1 MVVVVVAGGGLK
13 YSSQCSPGRRT
24 DTPWQLEARER
35 HARWTRTYSIQPRN
49 LLLPS
54 IRGNH
59 HLFVCLVPNGAC
71 LLLPPPPPA
80 SPRARSRFRPHRSP
94 LEELVAS
101 VPFSKPDPIQN
112 LRITAATPSAS
123 SLSLD
128 LGEKDDAR
136 PRAISNL
143 R

>member
-49 LLLPS
+49 LLLLPS

-59 HLFVCLVPNGAC
+59 TSSSASSPTELAASS
-71 LLLPPPPPA
+71 PPPPP
-80 SPRARSRFRPHRSP
+80 P
-94 LEELVAS
+94 LELALVS
-101 VPFSKPDPIQN
+101 G
-112 LRITAATPSAS
+112 RIGRRSWRS
-123 SLSLD
+123 
-128 LGEKDDAR
+128 
-136 PRAISNL
+136 
-143 R
+143 